1 MSDGLF
7 RLRQRE
13 GVKYWSLPSWRRLGC
28 QVCFSCRVGG
38 ASQMPFASLNLGL
51 ATRDRRERILSNRRL
66 FLQAA
71 RLGPLA
77 PIVARQS
84 HEANLREVR
93 RPDAGRGWGTL
104 RTAYRRTDGMI
115 TAVPGLPL
123 AVTVADC
130 LPILIADAR
139 GRAVAAVHAGWR
151 GLTNG
156 VIPAA
161 VTAFQD
167 KYRILP
173 ADLWVAIGPSIG
185 PKAFWVKG
193 EARQRLR
200 RVDPLALRHSVN
212 KSETRFDL
220 WKAAV
225 RVLRQAGVKPKRI
238 LVLRHCTVANPHLYF
253 SHRRDGETGR
263 MLGVIQLLPTRNTR
277 KLYNKE

>member
-1 MSDGLF
+1 MSGGLF

-28 QVCFSCRVGG
+28 EVCFSCRVGG
-38 ASQMPFASLNLGL
+38 TSQMPFASLNLGL
-51 ATRDRRERILSNRRL
+51 ATRDRRERILANRRL
-66 FLQAA
+66 FIRAA

-77 PIVARQS
+77 PVIARQS

-93 RPDAGRGWGTL
+93 RPDAGRGWSTL
-104 RTAYRRTDGMI
+104 RTAYQHTDGMI

-130 LPILIADAR
+130 LPILMADAR

-156 VIPAA
+156 IIPAA
-161 VTAFQD
+161 VKAFQD

-185 PKAFWVKG
+185 PEAFTVKG
-193 EARQRLR
+193 EARQKLR
-200 RVDPLALRHSVN
+200 RVDPLAVRRSVN
-212 KSETRFDL
+212 KSGTRFDL
-220 WKAAV
+220 WKAAEH
-225 RVLRQAGVKPKRI
+225 VLQKAGVNPKRI
-238 LVLRHCTVANPHLYF
+238 LMLHHCTHANPRQYF

-263 MLGVIQLLPTRNTR
+263 MLGVIQLLPR
-277 KLYNKE
+277 KSR